1 MKIKILQKTTG
12 MNAGGIEKF
21 LINVE
26 EKIDKDKFQF
36 DYFLNRPDEQF
47 YSEKIEEYGGKIY
60 APEWKNNKIS
70 NILNRLVV
78 FYKFLKNNK
87 YDILHINEPLCAS
100 SIYALIGKMAGV
112 KSIIV
117 HSHSDHSIEKF
128 SFLQK
133 LMNFLSRKMNLIVE
147 NYYFA
152 CSDEAAIW
160 LFGKEALANKNYL
173 KIPNGIDVN
182 KYIFSEKKQEN
193 IRKALKINNSFIVG
207 HVGRFYEVKN
217 HEFLVKIFKEFLKLV
232 PHAKLLLVGDG
243 PLKNKIMELTE
254 EYNIRDKVIF
264 YGLSKNVPDLLQAM
278 DCFVFPSHYEGL
290 GIAVIE
296 AQAASLPVFCSNNVP
311 LEAKITEECY
321 FIDLAKD
328 ETEWAKFIYE
338 NTQNIIRK
346 NNKDKVIKAG
356 YDINTGITQLENF
369 YLNIYKMGENYK

>member
-1 MKIKILQKTTG
+1 MKL
-12 MNAGGIEKF
+12 
-21 LINVE
+21 
-26 EKIDKDKFQF
+26 
-36 DYFLNRPDEQF
+36 
-47 YSEKIEEYGGKIY
+47 
-60 APEWKNNKIS
+60 
-70 NILNRLVV
+70 
-78 FYKFLKNNK
+78 
-87 YDILHINEPLCAS
+87 
-100 SIYALIGKMAGV
+100 
-112 KSIIV
+112 
-117 HSHSDHSIEKF
+117 
-128 SFLQK
+128 
-133 LMNFLSRKMNLIVE
+133 
-147 NYYFA
+147 
-152 CSDEAAIW
+152 

-311 LEAKITEECY
+311 LEAKITEKCY

>member
-1 MKIKILQKTTG
+1 MKIKILQKTAG

-36 DYFLNRPDEQF
+36 DYFLNQSDEQF
-47 YSEKIEEYGGKIY
+47 YSEKIREYGGNIY
-60 APEWKNNKIS
+60 APEWKNNKIL
-70 NILNRLVV
+70 NVLNRLVF

-87 YDILHINEPLCAS
+87 YDILHINEPLWAS
-100 SIYALIGKMAGV
+100 AIYALTGKLAGV
-112 KSIIV
+112 KNIIV
-117 HSHSDHSIEKF
+117 HSHNDHSNEKFNYIEK
-128 SFLQK
+128 LINK
-133 LMNFLSRKMNLIVE
+133 IARKINIISAE
-147 NYYFA
+147 YYFA
-152 CSDEAAIW
+152 CSNVAAEW
-160 LFGKEALANKNYL
+160 LFGKKILKSKKYH
-173 KIPNGIDVN
+173 KIPNAIDSK
-182 KYIFSEKKQEN
+182 KYIFNDDIRNS
-193 IRKALKINNSFIVG
+193 IRKNLNIEDNFVVG
-207 HVGRFYEVKN
+207 HIGRFFEQKN
-217 HEFLVKIFKEFLKLV
+217 HVFLIELFKEFLKLV

-264 YGLSKNVPDLLQAM
+264 YGLSKNVPELLQAM

-296 AQAASLPVFCSNNVP
+296 AQAASLPVFCSNKVP

-346 NNKDKVIKAG
+346 NNKDNVINAG
-356 YDINTGITQLENF
+356 YDINTDINWLEELYSKQKN
-369 YLNIYKMGENYK
+369 